1 MIRIL
6 ELRKRVVVRGDLDSL
21 VVDLDLFQRF
31 QVVVDQ
37 HSLASHEGHLANLV
51 GIEPLLWMVAK
62 APPAKS
68 SVRLVMSSI
77 LGLNVRLALTM
88 DRNGP
93 FVQEVKNNRYS

>member
-1 MIRIL
+1 
-6 ELRKRVVVRGDLDSL
+6 
-21 VVDLDLFQRF
+21 
-31 QVVVDQ
+31 
-37 HSLASHEGHLANLV
+37 
-51 GIEPLLWMVAK
+51 MVAK